1 MLPLLYEWN
10 SLLQRAMKD
19 AHVSLRLNQSAKKQ
33 ALEIINILKK
43 VMRIERMQMLIQF
56 TCKKKSMVK

>member
-1 MLPLLYEWN
+1 MI
-10 SLLQRAMKD
+10 QRAMKD

-33 ALEIINILKK
+33 ALETIAALKK

-56 TCKKKSMVK
+56 TCKKKSIIK